1 MYFMVD
7 NYDSFVYNLSAYMR
21 ELGQEVLVRRAD
33 AVSLAEIRRL
43 RPEGII
49 LSPGP
54 KRPSDAVEAKSVLRE
69 FQNQIPILGV
79 CLGHQVLGQV
89 YGANVCKGERPMH
102 GKITKLCND
111 GTGLFAGLPA
121 EYEVTRYHSLVV
133 SEKRF
138 PACLRVTARSA
149 DGVVMGLA
157 HRTMPIYG
165 VQFHPEAVLTQHGR
179 ELLGN
184 FCGICRRYEQGI
196 WRPEPSQPLGWS
208 GEAHFAE
215 ALSCE
220 NGYGREGF

>member
-1 MYFMVD
+1 M
-7 NYDSFVYNLSAYMR
+7 
-21 ELGQEVLVRRAD
+21 
-33 AVSLAEIRRL
+33 
-43 RPEGII
+43 
-49 LSPGP
+49 
-54 KRPSDAVEAKSVLRE
+54 
-69 FQNQIPILGV
+69 
-79 CLGHQVLGQV
+79 
-89 YGANVCKGERPMH
+89 
-102 GKITKLCND
+102 
-111 GTGLFAGLPA
+111 
-121 EYEVTRYHSLVV
+121 V

-215 ALSCE
+215 ALSWE
-220 NGYGREGF
+220 NGYGREKF